1 MKLKLL
7 HMYPDVL
14 NLYGD
19 RGNVIT
25 IKRRC
30 EWRNIDIEIIPFTIH
45 DKYDFDEIDIF
56 FIGGG
61 SDRGQ
66 RIVYKDFLNYRQEFK
81 RVIKDDAVILAICGG
96 YQLLGKNT

>member
-56 FIGGG
+56 FIGGDQTEDKG
-61 SDRGQ
+61 L
-66 RIVYKDFLNYRQEFK
+66 Y
-81 RVIKDDAVILAICGG
+81 IKIF
-96 YQLLGKNT
+96 